1 MLMSELAAL
10 RAELKTARDKVNRKT
25 FAQVPE
31 LFKDI
36 ESVKVRI
43 ALIAPPPVKPVQ
55 SKPRHFRKGR
65 PHGK

>member
-1 MLMSELAAL
+1 MSELAAL
-10 RAELKTARDKVNRKT
+10 RAELKMARDKVNRKT

-36 ESVKVRI
+36 ESLKVRI
-43 ALIAPPPVKPVQ
+43 ALIAPPPVAPVPKGK
-55 SKPRHFRKGR
+55 SRHFRKGR